1 MNGSASV
8 TTSLTSNRQV
18 DRSAGGICRLLIALV
33 AASSVALLG
42 LGACTVVPGG
52 VPGLIQGR
60 LYAVSGIDP
69 EGWPVEAAEV
79 TATRIGGSGQTYS
92 TTVTADGVF
101 VLSLP
106 PGQYELNATM
116 ISPNQGD
123 VATPEEVTVKSN
135 GIVKV
140 TLYFN
145 YP

>member
-1 MNGSASV
+1 M
-8 TTSLTSNRQV
+8 
-18 DRSAGGICRLLIALV
+18 
-33 AASSVALLG
+33 LG
-42 LGACTVVPGG
+42 LGACSIVPGG
-52 VPGLIQGR
+52 VPGLIQGK
-60 LYAVSGIDP
+60 LYARSGMNP

-101 VLSLP
+101 GFSLP
-106 PGQYELNATM
+106 PGRYELNATM

-123 VATPEEVTVKSN
+123 QATPEEVTVKSN
-135 GIVKV
+135 GVAKV